1 MAAANMMTVPVR
13 SNARLQGVSDES
25 FPEVFNDLFT
35 RFEEHNFSFYMS
47 DLKSSLM
54 FDKTAVIGQKT
65 VANCL
70 EMININKSP
79 GPDGICARTLKVC
92 GDQLSGVFQ
101 HIFQTSLDT
110 ASIPNKTYTVI
121 PIPKKN
127 NPNS

>member
-1 MAAANMMTVPVR
+1 MAAVNMMTDQFR
-13 SNARLQGVSDES
+13 SKVRLQGVSDES
-25 FPEVFNDLFT
+25 LPEVFNDFFT

-54 FDKTAVIGQKT
+54 FDKTAVIGRNT

-92 GDQLSGVFQ
+92 GDQ
-101 HIFQTSLDT
+101 TSLDT